1 MLAVLSGI
9 ISCWCRI
16 SRAPD
21 HDRMGSTNQ
30 IADFFP
36 KQIHPKKS
44 TNWFE
49 SCIGMHYCLMF
60 SLCRWNDGP
69 TSVHFITGLENIA
82 QIFSVQTNGTI
93 VVIIITT
100 SASVKLTQTR
110 HSHSKQLFH
119 EAHILQGFYREGQKV
134 DTCNRKFPFESNR
147 QIVVYSFNIKF
158 LLTAIWD
165 RSQMCRFV
173 RNIARSLLDY

>member
-1 MLAVLSGI
+1 MHRLTDAIHMAG
-9 ISCWCRI
+9 
-16 SRAPD
+16 
-21 HDRMGSTNQ
+21 RMYR
-30 IADFFP
+30 
-36 KQIHPKKS
+36 H
-44 TNWFE
+44 
-49 SCIGMHYCLMF
+49 
-60 SLCRWNDGP
+60 
-69 TSVHFITGLENIA
+69 IA
-82 QIFSVQTNGTI
+82 QINSDRRASPMTARPHRRPPHHTHTNIKTTEPLK
-93 VVIIITT
+93 IIT

-119 EAHILQGFYREGQKV
+119 EALILQGFYREGQKV